1 MSWNPT
7 STTAYPMPEG
17 GEGTVQRALWMFI
30 EHTRLRGYTRQTQYG
45 YARYGQEFV
54 HWCQACGHS
63 ESATLPPTVLRSY
76 QQTVS
81 RLRKRDGEP
90 LSIRAQL
97 AKLVPVRAFLRWL
110 SKDVPA
116 MREALDGCEL
126 PKAPR
131 TLPRALLS
139 PREMERLLRQPD
151 LSTPVGLR
159 DRAILELFYG
169 VGLRRMELIELD
181 VDDLDRERMT
191 LMIRQGKGGRDRVVP
206 VGDQAMCWLIRYLEE
221 SRPRLIRI
229 TPVPQRLFLGRQGE
243 PLSPVWL
250 SGIVNGYLQ
259 RIRPGKRGACHLLRH
274 SMATSMLENRAD
286 IRYIQAML
294 GHAQLSST
302 QIYTHVAMHQLRRV
316 YEATHPAGARSPK
329 PARARTMRHPL
340 QRELQAV
347 LGELPLN
354 ASWSDLIAALS
365 QPVHLAT
372 PAVGEKTDADTA
384 LKETAEARAIATECV
399 QI

>member
-1 MSWNPT
+1 
-7 STTAYPMPEG
+7 
-17 GEGTVQRALWMFI
+17 
-30 EHTRLRGYTRQTQYG
+30 
-45 YARYGQEFV
+45 
-54 HWCQACGHS
+54 
-63 ESATLPPTVLRSY
+63 
-76 QQTVS
+76 
-81 RLRKRDGEP
+81 
-90 LSIRAQL
+90 
-97 AKLVPVRAFLRWL
+97 
-110 SKDVPA
+110 
-116 MREALDGCEL
+116 
-126 PKAPR
+126 
-131 TLPRALLS
+131 
-139 PREMERLLRQPD
+139 
-151 LSTPVGLR
+151 
-159 DRAILELFYG
+159 
-169 VGLRRMELIELD
+169 
-181 VDDLDRERMT
+181 
-191 LMIRQGKGGRDRVVP
+191 
-206 VGDQAMCWLIRYLEE
+206 MCWLIRYLEE

-229 TPVPQRLFLGRQGE
+229 TPAPQRLFLGRQGE

-365 QPVHLAT
+365 QPVHLTT
-372 PAVGEKTDADTA
+372 PAVCEKTDADTA
-384 LKETAEARAIATECV
+384 LKEATEV
-399 QI
+399 LPITTEGIQI